1 MPNTCR
7 VVFTYCVV
15 SNQSDVHSSRQVLR
29 LKFCLFVY
37 FLCICVNKSRQR
49 ENYRETTKPEVH
61 ESGSSGTMRLCV
73 ETIVTLLTAVLVSSA
88 SVPDSD
94 DGQSVTVGASWLQRR
109 SNVVE
114 EVVHSLD
121 DYDEPTTSTATTS
134 NSTNAHNVS
143 MRRWLNP
150 FNGHKKPQ
158 SNEPLYSITVIGT
171 LAVDG
176 WAVTF
181 GTARSGLG
189 GPRPVPFSPY
199 QV

>member
-1 MPNTCR
+1 MTGVSTLCR
-7 VVFTYCVV
+7 IPVESFSRTV
-15 SNQSDVHSSRQVLR
+15 SCQISQMCTVLG
-29 LKFCLFVY
+29 KSCDSNFVCLSIF
-37 FLCICVNKSRQR
+37 CVNKSRQR

-143 MRRWLNP
+143 MRR
-150 FNGHKKPQ
+150 
-158 SNEPLYSITVIGT
+158 
-171 LAVDG
+171 
-176 WAVTF
+176 
-181 GTARSGLG
+181 
-189 GPRPVPFSPY
+189 
-199 QV
+199 